1 MKIRFIPC
9 IDAQLQQ
16 VLRND
21 MAVYESSFDLTDEEQ
36 CSLYEWVSEGNA
48 VCDNP
53 WYMANEN
60 GTPMDYVTAMRTV
73 SEI

>member
-1 MKIRFIPC
+1 MKIQFIPC

-21 MAVYESSFDLTDEEQ
+21 LAVYESSFDLTDEERR
-36 CSLYEWVSEGNA
+36 SLYESVSEGNA

-53 WYMANEN
+53 WYMASEN
-60 GTPMDYVTAMRTV
+60 GAPMDFVTAMRTV
-73 SEI
+73 SAI

>member
-1 MKIRFIPC
+1 MKIQFIPG

-16 VLRND
+16 ILRND
-21 MAVYESSFDLTDEEQ
+21 LAVYESSFDLTDEERR
-36 CSLYEWVSEGNA
+36 SLYEWGSEGNA

-60 GTPMDYVTAMRTV
+60 GAPMDFVTAMRTV
-73 SEI
+73 SAI

>member
-1 MKIRFIPC
+1 MKIQFIPG

-16 VLRND
+16 ILRND
-21 MAVYESSFDLTDEEQ
+21 LAVFESSFDLTDEERR
-36 CSLYEWVSEGNA
+36 SLYEWASEGNA

-60 GTPMDYVTAMRTV
+60 GTPMDFVTAMRTV
-73 SEI
+73 SAI

>member
-1 MKIRFIPC
+1 MKIQFIPC

-21 MAVYESSFDLTDEEQ
+21 LAVYESSFDLTDEERR
-36 CSLYEWVSEGNA
+36 SLYEWASEGNA

-53 WYMANEN
+53 WYMASEN
-60 GTPMDYVTAMRTV
+60 GAPMDFVTAMRTV
-73 SEI
+73 SAI

>member
-1 MKIRFIPC
+1 MKIQFIPG
-9 IDAQLQQ
+9 IDTQLQQ
-16 VLRND
+16 ILRND
-21 MAVYESSFDLTDEEQ
+21 LAAYESRFDLSDEEQ

-60 GTPMDYVTAMRTV
+60 GTPMDFVIAMRTV

>member
-1 MKIRFIPC
+1 MKIQFIPG
-9 IDAQLQQ
+9 IDTQLQQ
-16 VLRND
+16 ILRND
-21 MAVYESSFDLTDEEQ
+21 LAVYESSFDLTDEEQ

-60 GTPMDYVTAMRTV
+60 GTPMDFVTAMRTV

>member
-1 MKIRFIPC
+1 MKIQFIPG
-9 IDAQLQQ
+9 IAAQLQQ
-16 VLRND
+16 ILRND
-21 MAVYESSFDLTDEEQ
+21 LAAYESSFDLSDEEQ

-60 GTPMDYVTAMRTV
+60 GTPMDFVTAMRTV

>member
-21 MAVYESSFDLTDEEQ
+21 MAVYESSFDLTDEERR
-36 CSLYEWVSEGNA
+36 SLYEWVSEGNA
-48 VCDNP
+48 VCDNLV
-53 WYMANEN
+53 Y
-60 GTPMDYVTAMRTV
+60 GQ
-73 SEI
+73 

>member
-1 MKIRFIPC
+1 MKIRFIPG
-9 IDAQLQQ
+9 IDTQLQQ
-16 VLRND
+16 ILKKD
-21 MAVYESSFDLTDEEQ
+21 LAAYESSFDLTDEERR
-36 CSLYEWVSEGNA
+36 SLYAWVLEGNA

-60 GTPMDYVTAMRTV
+60 GTPMDFVTAMRTV

>member
-1 MKIRFIPC
+1 MKIQFIPG
-9 IDAQLQQ
+9 IDAQLQKI
-16 VLRND
+16 LKND
-21 MAVYESSFDLTDEEQ
+21 LAAYESRFDLTDEEHR
-36 CSLYEWVSEGNA
+36 SLYAWVLEGNA

-60 GTPMDYVTAMRTV
+60 GAPMDYVTAMRTV